1 MCLTHP
7 TGTAGSLLNQNAI
20 IIRSKNFSQET
31 QFFLYNSL
39 KKPEYIN
46 HIEKIFRGNAN
57 QANITVKEL
66 LEFTVAIPPLAE
78 QKAIASVLSYMDKE
92 IAALEKRRAK
102 TEWIKKGMMQEL
114 LTGRKRLIVNDI

>member
-1 MCLTHP
+1 M
-7 TGTAGSLLNQNAI
+7 
-20 IIRSKNFSQET
+20 
-31 QFFLYNSL
+31 YNSL